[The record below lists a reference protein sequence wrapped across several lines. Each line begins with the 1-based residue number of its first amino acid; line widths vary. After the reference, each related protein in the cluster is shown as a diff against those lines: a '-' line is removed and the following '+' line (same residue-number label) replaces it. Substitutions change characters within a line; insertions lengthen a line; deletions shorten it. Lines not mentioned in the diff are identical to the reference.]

1 MMLPGYAL
9 AMQGTQIHVAA
20 WPGREPEV
28 APPAPVGLWPRQT
41 LLSRA
46 FASQAGAYVI
56 LASAINRKADYPA
69 EFRETVLFEHD
80 GGSCIIDPRGEII
93 AGPVKGEE
101 TILIAEG
108 SLDLVRSVKAVV
120 DIGGHYSRPDVFS
133 FKVNHGAA
141 GDGEPAAEVRS
152 NSGVQ
157 SDAPKAARGL
167 TGL

>member
-1 MMLPGYAL
+1 MRKSRFSIE
-9 AMQGTQIHVAA
+9 QIVAA

-28 APPAPVGLWPRQT
+28 APPPPVALWPRQT

-56 LASAINRKADYPA
+56 LASVINRRSDYPT
-69 EFRETVLFEHD
+69 ELQETVLSEHD

-101 TILIAEG
+101 TILVAEG

-120 DIGGHYSRPDVFS
+120 DIGGHYSRPDVF
-133 FKVNHGAA
+133 NLRINRGR
-141 GDGEPAAEVRS
+141 PADLS
-152 NSGVQ
+152 
-157 SDAPKAARGL
+157 
-167 TGL
+167 